1 MWFVI
6 RTGRKMYFLGEL
18 LCCVK
23 SSWKVRYKRF
33 LNEKYKRIDNQNG
46 TCIMNHPERQMFLQF
61 FTMQHLFDTKQ
72 MELIAIASQAERMFA
87 LMLLIMG

>member
-1 MWFVI
+1 
-6 RTGRKMYFLGEL
+6 
-18 LCCVK
+18 
-23 SSWKVRYKRF
+23 
-33 LNEKYKRIDNQNG
+33 
-46 TCIMNHPERQMFLQF
+46 MNHPERQMFLQF